1 MGRLDGQVALVVGA
15 SRGIGAEIARAFA
28 REGARV
34 GLCAR
39 SVAPLEAL
47 ADELR
52 ESGAEAAA
60 FGCDAADSDA
70 VTATVAAAGERLG
83 AADIL
88 VYAAGAA
95 AVGRFE
101 DIDDADWQRLYE
113 VNVMGSVRFSRA
125 LLAGMRERGRGRIIN
140 VASTAAKYGSLYQSP
155 YNASKH
161 ALLGLTRCL
170 ALETAAD
177 GITVNAICPGYVDTE
192 MLREAV
198 PEWSALIGLP
208 EEELLDSLVA
218 TKVPQK
224 RLLEPGEVAELALY
238 VASPGAA
245 GLTGQ
250 GLTLAGG
257 LILI

>member
-1 MGRLDGQVALVVGA
+1 MGRLAGQVALVVGA
-15 SRGIGAEIARAFA
+15 SRGIGAEIARSFA
-28 REGARV
+28 REGASV

-39 SVAPLEAL
+39 SVTPLEVL
-47 ADELR
+47 AEELR
-52 ESGAEAAA
+52 GSGADAAA
-60 FGCDAADSDA
+60 FGCDAAEGDA
-70 VTATVAAAGERLG
+70 VTATVTAVEERLG
-83 AADIL
+83 PVDIL
-88 VYAAGAA
+88 IYAAGAA

-101 DIDDADWQRLYE
+101 DIDDAYWQRLYE

-125 LLAGMRERGRGRIIN
+125 LLAGMRGRGRGRIIN
-140 VASTAAKYGSLYQSP
+140 IASTAAKYGSLYQSP

-198 PEWSALIGLP
+198 PEWSALLGLP
-208 EEELLDSLVA
+208 EAELLDTLVA

-224 RLLEPGEVAELALY
+224 RLLEPSEVAELALY